1 MDRLLYVAMSGANMS
16 TTAQAVNAHNLAN
29 ASTSGFKADMA
40 VFGAGYV
47 SGPGHNSRAF
57 STVQG
62 MAVDTDAGT
71 VQATGREL
79 DVAING
85 PGWMAVQAPD
95 GSEAYTRRGDFRI
108 DELGLLTNGAGLPVL
123 GNSGPLAVPP
133 HAKLEIG
140 SDGTI
145 SILPIGQTPNALA
158 VVDRIKLVSI
168 ASTDLVKGA
177 DGMLRKAA
185 DGAAVKPDG
194 SIRISS
200 GALESSNVNTI
211 EAMVRMIELSR
222 GYEMQVKMMKTAEEN
237 DRSSAQLISMS

>member
-1 MDRLLYVAMSGANMS
+1 MDRLLYVAMSGANMAN
-16 TTAQAVNAHNLAN
+16 TAQAVNAHNLAN

-40 VFGAGYV
+40 EFSAGYV
-47 SGPGHNSRAF
+47 TGPGHDSRVF
-57 STVQG
+57 SLVKG

-95 GSEAYTRRGDFRI
+95 GSEAYTRRGDLRI
-108 DELGLLTNGAGLPVL
+108 DALGLLTNGAGLPVL

-168 ASTDLVKGA
+168 NSADLVKDA
-177 DGMLRKAA
+177 DGMLRSTS
-185 DGAAVKPDG
+185 GEAVKPDA
-194 SIRISS
+194 SVRISS
-200 GALESSNVNTI
+200 GALELSNVGTV

-222 GYEMQVKMMKTAEEN
+222 GYEMQVKMMKTAEDN
-237 DRSSAQLISMS
+237 DRSSAQLLTMS